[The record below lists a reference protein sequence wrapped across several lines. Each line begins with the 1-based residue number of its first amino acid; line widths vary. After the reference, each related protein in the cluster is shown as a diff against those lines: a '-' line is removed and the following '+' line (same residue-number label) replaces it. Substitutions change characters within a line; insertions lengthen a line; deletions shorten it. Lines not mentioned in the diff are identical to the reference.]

1 MKGWGLASAFRTM
14 TIFPFPGKESDSPAT
29 AQYWFVPV
37 GAVLG
42 ACLYAVAWIA
52 VQLDLAL
59 LGGSALVAVLAFLT
73 RGFHLDGLADMADGF
88 GGGWTK
94 MRILEI
100 MKDSHMGA
108 FGVIAL
114 VVVLL
119 VKTTAFAAI
128 ITTESILLLFFVPLF
143 SRCLVVLQSVGN
155 PYARTEQGTASRLV
169 REANVG
175 HAIVSILWTAVAVI
189 LWGSNLY
196 LHLIIIFAIGLAT
209 TLLIAVQARRRIG
222 GITGDILGATVEYSE
237 VTMLVALAVLLRLS
251 L

>member
-14 TIFPFPGKESDSPAT
+14 TIFFFPGKESDSPAT
-29 AQYWFVPV
+29 AQYWFVLV

-42 ACLYAVAWIA
+42 ACLYAVGWIA
-52 VQLDLAL
+52 VKLDLAL
-59 LGGSALVAVLAFLT
+59 LGGALLVALLALLT

-94 MRILEI
+94 IRILEI

-114 VVVLL
+114 IVVLL
-119 VKTTAFAAI
+119 VKATAFSTI
-128 ITTESILLLFFVPLF
+128 IGTESIRSLFFVPLF

-155 PYARTEQGTASRLV
+155 PYARQEEGTASRLV
-169 REANVG
+169 REAHVG
-175 HAIVSILWTAVAVI
+175 HAIVSILWAIAAVI
-189 LWGSNLY
+189 LWGSSLY
-196 LHLIIIFAIGLAT
+196 LHLLIVFTIGLLT
-209 TLLIAVQARRRIG
+209 TFLIAVQARRRIG